1 MNFLDNLV
9 LPQSAEHLELLKYLI
24 GIALMILVPYL
35 SLLIGL
41 TSISAGFYKKGIT
54 NNDEDSILV
63 SKLLIDSISFNKSMI
78 FGFGLIPMLSI
89 AFAVIELM
97 NLSGVLI
104 NIYFIISLVSFLI
117 GIVFIYA
124 YKHSLSLHS
133 ITAFYVKNIKDTN
146 SNTLDTATEY
156 DNKTTQINKKYPYYG
171 IFFIV
176 VSVYFLI
183 TSFTIVFNTSVW
195 ANSNFF
201 WSSLFSFS
209 PLFYFVNFL
218 ALAYLVCIIFSLYK
232 IKLVNNNLSEAFIQ
246 SSNNDMIKRGIVFSI
261 IFMISIITNL
271 VMLPTTSLSLSYFIS
286 LVFLFLLTVI
296 IINQFYLMLK
306 NNNANYSNS
315 VLYLIIIVV
324 VFFVVGNLS
333 ALSTSTQKQI
343 DKLSTNYITYQDEFK
358 KSLGIETKVISGADI
373 YNGKCIAC
381 HAFDKKVVGPPYN
394 VVLKK
399 YEGNMDKLIKF
410 ILNPV
415 KVDPNFP
422 AMPNQGVKPNE
433 AKAVAEYIISTYKK

>member
-1 MNFLDNLV
+1 MNFLDNFV

-41 TSISAGFYKKGIT
+41 TSISAGFYKKGIS
-54 NNDEDSILV
+54 NSDDESILI
-63 SKLLIDSISFNKSMI
+63 SKLVIDSISFNKSMI
-78 FGFGLIPMLSI
+78 FGFGLIPLFSI
-89 AFAVIELM
+89 SFAVIELM

-104 NIYFIISLVSFLI
+104 NIYFVVSLVSFMI
-117 GIVFIYA
+117 GIVFVYSF
-124 YKHSLSLHS
+124 KHSLSLHS
-133 ITAFYVKNIKDTN
+133 ITTFYIKNIKDNN
-146 SNTLDTATEY
+146 SNTFNTAEEY
-156 DNKTTQINKKYPYYG
+156 DNKTTLINKKYPYYG
-171 IFFIV
+171 ISFLVI
-176 VSVYFLI
+176 SVYFLI
-183 TSFTIVFNTSVW
+183 TGFTVVFNTGVW
-195 ANSNFF
+195 ETGNLF

-209 PLFYFVNFL
+209 PLFYFINFL
-218 ALAYLVCIIFSLYK
+218 TLAYLICIIFTLYK
-232 IKLVNNNLSEAFIQ
+232 IKLSNNNLSEKFIQ
-246 SSNNDMIKRGIVFSI
+246 KNNTVLLKWGIIIAV
-261 IFMISIITNL
+261 IFMITIITNL
-271 VMLPTTSLSLSYFIS
+271 IALPVSSLSLSYFSS
-286 LVFLFLLTVI
+286 LVFLFLFTI
-296 IINQFYLMLK
+296 IIVNQLYLMLK
-306 NNNANYSNS
+306 NNDAKHTNS

-324 VFFVVGNLS
+324 VFFVVGNIS

-381 HAFDKKVVGPPYN
+381 HAFDKIVVGPPYN

-399 YEGNMDKLIKF
+399 YEGNMDKLVKY

-422 AMPNQGVKPNE
+422 SMPNQGVKPNE